1 MNQSPF
7 IMRFDPLTI
16 KHLGVRMYSTLN
28 PALAEIISN
37 SYDADATN
45 VTVTLIEE
53 KDVPKGIKVED
64 DGIGLSYD
72 EINDKFLVIGRNR
85 RDDLGDVPSPKYKRY
100 STGKKGLGKLAL
112 FGLANTITI
121 STIQN
126 GKLNEFV
133 LEWDDLMAA
142 KGDYRPRAT
151 ITNEN
156 TTKASGTVITMT
168 GLKRKTQFDFI
179 GLADSLSR
187 IFIFDEIFN
196 LLLESPSGD
205 RISIDNRRKYSL
217 ITKQFEWNLD
227 STLLVPTESAYFGK
241 IKGNLITSE
250 KPLTPSSGLR
260 GITLFSRGKLVN
272 APEFFSNS
280 TSSHF
285 YQYLTGWISVDFIDE
300 LEEDVISTNR
310 QSIDW
315 EHPEMARLREFLS
328 GIVSQINAIW
338 RQKRRE
344 KKDTDLKEITGIDTE
359 KWVTTL
365 PGDVKDNTK
374 QIIESLGG
382 EDALEK
388 YTPVIKALHNMI
400 PEYPLLHWRHL
411 HTEVQIKS
419 KEYYENEDYYTAF
432 LEAMKKYSSAVKLK
446 SGSSVTPDLSLM
458 GNVFNEQ
465 DGILKVI
472 GEYKKIDGNDFSEE
486 TQKNVQTG
494 QHHLSQGIVAG
505 GRNPLSHEEID
516 ELKISDLFSES
527 DCLDMLSLL
536 SHLFKRLDKST
547 KENND

>member
-1 MNQSPF
+1 MNQPLLT
-7 IMRFDPLTI
+7 MRFDPHTI
-16 KHLGVRMYSTLN
+16 KHLGVRMYSTLT

-45 VTVTLIEE
+45 VTVKLIQ
-53 KDVPKGIKVED
+53 DGNVPKEIKIED
-64 DGIGLSYD
+64 DGMGLSFD

-85 RDDLGDVPSPKYKRY
+85 RDDIGDIPSPKYKRY

-133 LEWDDLMAA
+133 LDWDDLMAA
-142 KGDYRPRAT
+142 IGNYQPSAT

-156 TTKASGTVITMT
+156 TTKADGTVITMS
-168 GLKRKTQFDFI
+168 GLKRKTPFDFT

-187 IFIFDEIFN
+187 IFIFDETFN
-196 LLLESPSGD
+196 LLIESSSGD
-205 RISIDNRRKYSL
+205 RISIDNKRKYSL

-227 STLLVPTESAYFGK
+227 STLYVPLDSPYLGK

-250 KPLTPSSGLR
+250 KPLAPSSGLR

-300 LEEDVISTNR
+300 LEDDVISTNR

-315 EHPEMARLREFLS
+315 ENLEMAKLRVFLS
-328 GIVSQINAIW
+328 GIVSQINTDW
-338 RQKRRE
+338 RLKRKE
-344 KKDTDLKEITGIDTE
+344 IKDDDLKEKTGIDTK
-359 KWVTTL
+359 KWMNTL
-365 PGDVKDNTK
+365 TGDVKANTK
-374 QIIESLGG
+374 QIIDSLSG
-382 EDALEK
+382 EDSLEK
-388 YTPVIKALHNMI
+388 YTPVIKALHNMV
-400 PEYPLLHWRHL
+400 PEYPYYHWRHL
-411 HTEVQIKS
+411 HSEIQIMS
-419 KEYYENEDYYTAF
+419 KEYYETKHYYTAF
-432 LEAMKKYSSAVKLK
+432 LEAMKKYSNAVKVK
-446 SGSSVTPDLSLM
+446 SGSSATTDLNLM
-458 GNVFNEQ
+458 GNVFNEK
-465 DGILKVI
+465 DAILKVI
-472 GEYKKIDGNDFSEE
+472 GEYKRKDGHNFSDQ
-486 TQKNVQTG
+486 TQRNVQSG
-494 QHHLSQGIVAG
+494 QQYLSQGIVAG

-516 ELKISDLFSES
+516 ELKISGLFSEN

-536 SHLFKRLDKST
+536 SHLFKRLDNST
-547 KENND
+547 MENND